1 MVSHGY
7 IIADAI
13 HRMPVTTS
21 TPWFPQGEKG
31 PFVNYGLEK
40 WKKNLNDWRSDGTEE
55 PYDWTDYDVIYRV
68 RKMKIDSIEPVV
80 EIINDMTISSAELPE
95 PINLDEVII

>member
-1 MVSHGY
+1 M
-7 IIADAI
+7 
-13 HRMPVTTS
+13 
-21 TPWFPQGEKG
+21 
-31 PFVNYGLEK
+31 
-40 WKKNLNDWRSDGTEE
+40 
-55 PYDWTDYDVIYRV
+55 IYRV